1 MTSTKHLA
9 STVHM
14 LFPNSPHPSSVQ
26 LNCSAHSPRT
36 ACIQNCSDLT
46 YTTHMQQPH
55 PPSRTFTL
63 LQAGSKQLQR
73 CAYAAHCG
81 TGLFC
86 PRQLLHSSC
95 TSSKAACS
103 SHAAKR
109 WPCAS
114 AGSFHAVPCSPH
126 ATPAQL
132 PHSSHPAPTLLLLP
146 SPTHAPLWSC
156 AFSKQLS
163 HSSSASLHATPL
175 MLHSIPSL
183 LPHSSHTAPTPLQA
197 VPRHPLRPLMQSSS
211 AYPKP

>member
-1 MTSTKHLA
+1 MLTATQTHNRCFNKDITKYLDNSQNKSNKKYTKSPGTSTRKRACTTMTSTKHLA

-109 WPCAS
+109 
-114 AGSFHAVPCSPH
+114 
-126 ATPAQL
+126 
-132 PHSSHPAPTLLLLP
+132 
-146 SPTHAPLWSC
+146 
-156 AFSKQLS
+156 
-163 HSSSASLHATPL
+163 
-175 MLHSIPSL
+175 
-183 LPHSSHTAPTPLQA
+183 
-197 VPRHPLRPLMQSSS
+197 
-211 AYPKP
+211 